1 MSRSII
7 ITGGFGVLGQAVT
20 ERFVSVGDKV
30 ACIDLAQQAAF
41 PIEAWLG
48 IGGVD
53 LTDPLATGDA
63 LARASR
69 EHGGI
74 DVLVNVAGGFSWET
88 LESDNLATWAAM
100 HAANLATTANVIQLA
115 LPGLKSA
122 SHGRIVNVGAAA
134 ALKAE
139 AGMGPYAASKAGVHR
154 LTEALAEELATTTIT
169 VNAILPTIIDTP
181 ANRNAMP
188 GADYSRW
195 VSPDAVADVI
205 LFLSSPAA
213 RAISGALIPVS
224 RGTRK

>member
-154 LTEALAEELATTTIT
+154 LTEALA
-169 VNAILPTIIDTP
+169 
-181 ANRNAMP
+181 
-188 GADYSRW
+188 
-195 VSPDAVADVI
+195 
-205 LFLSSPAA
+205 
-213 RAISGALIPVS
+213 
-224 RGTRK
+224 